1 MYYIGIDVG
10 STYTKYC
17 IMDSEGTIKQL
28 FSEKTPVRQ
37 RKYFEDKLSLLRGE
51 YPDCRIVSCGY
62 GRKNIGGQR
71 MVNELTALAA
81 GAGIL
86 CPQTEVVLDVGG
98 QDTKIIRQAE
108 GKLRE
113 FFVNDRCAAG
123 CGMFLKNV
131 LEMLELRFEDLH
143 ILTRNSGHPELVLSS
158 VCAVFAQTE
167 IVEAVA
173 ADIPSEQIVRAVLR
187 QIFTQAKN
195 LLGKMECGSLA
206 LSGGLT
212 DILGIC
218 PFAEDILERPV
229 FIPKYAKY
237 LSAIGSASIGRMGS
251 IR

>member
-17 IMDSEGTIKQL
+17 IMDGEGTIKRL

-37 RKYFEDKLSLLRGE
+37 KKHFEDKLSRLRSE
-51 YPDCRIVSCGY
+51 YPNCRIVSCGY
-62 GRKNIGGQR
+62 GRKNIGGQQT
-71 MVNELTALAA
+71 VNELTALAA

-86 CPQTEVVLDVGG
+86 CPQTEVILDIGG
-98 QDTKIIRQAE
+98 QDTKIIRQE
-108 GKLRE
+108 RGKLRE

-143 ILTRNSGHPELVLSS
+143 ISARNSRQPELVLSS

-167 IVEAVA
+167 IVEAIA
-173 ADIPSEQIVRAVLR
+173 ADISAEQIVRAVLH
-187 QIFTQAKN
+187 QIFTQAKT
-195 LLGKMECGSLA
+195 LLAKMECCSLA

-212 DILGIC
+212 DISGIC
-218 PFAEDILERPV
+218 PFAEDILGRPIV
-229 FIPKYAKY
+229 IPKYAKY
-237 LSAIGSASIGRMGS
+237 LSAIGSASIGRMGN
-251 IR
+251 IQ